1 MIVSKPIKLPFSIHG
16 GVLLQ
21 AALRRNLSIAK
32 SLDALFYCNRDL
44 RNGRLQSA
52 LVQISSDGKETVTL
66 LNPLDW
72 QQRTERNHA
81 KYIGGHSDAVIRAA
95 QIDLASTAE
104 DPVVVPLASRR
115 P

>member
-1 MIVSKPIKLPFSIHG
+1 VIVSKPKKLP
-16 GVLLQ
+16 
-21 AALRRNLSIAK
+21 SIAE
-32 SLDALFYCNRDL
+32 SLELALFYCNRDL

>member
-1 MIVSKPIKLPFSIHG
+1 VIVSKPKKLP
-16 GVLLQ
+16 
-21 AALRRNLSIAK
+21 SIAE
-32 SLDALFYCNRDL
+32 SLELALFYCNR

-72 QQRTERNHA
+72 QQRAERNHA

-104 DPVVVPLASRR
+104 DPVAVLLASRR